1 MKLTSKGIL
10 EAGLPACPPQR
21 VPDVTPMR
29 EDLQLFPAAAN
40 HDGSPAWMIQDPVS
54 NRFFRIGWVE
64 FELLSRWHLGNPALI
79 IMSTRRETAL
89 PVTADDLN
97 KVSEFLRQH
106 QLVRVARA
114 QDTDFLASMADK
126 QDGSRLNWLLHN
138 YLFFRLP
145 LVRPTNFLKFTLPFV
160 SFAFS
165 RLFLCFTLFC
175 TVLGIFLVTRQWD
188 TFAHTFTDFVSLK
201 GFAGFAAALAFAK
214 CLHEL
219 GHAYTATRYGVRVA
233 HMGVAFL
240 VMWPMLYTDTSES
253 WKLLDRKQRF
263 KIAAAGIV
271 AELALAGFS
280 TLAWALAD
288 DGALRSALFFLATAS
303 WVITLGI
310 NASPFM
316 RFDGYFLLS
325 DALDMPNLHLRS
337 GAFARTWMRRNL
349 LGWSEPWPEAMP
361 SGARAALI
369 GFALFTWSYRLILFL
384 GIAAAVY
391 FFFFKLLG
399 ILLFVVEIAWFIV
412 KPVWSELKVWV
423 EKRGQISKKAIGGW
437 LLFFV
442 ALGLVL
448 FIPWRSDIHAPG
460 LLRSEQQ
467 TIIYSPLPA
476 RVAQIHPMG
485 PVKAGEIITVLESPD
500 AKSKANQSAV
510 LAQSLALQ
518 LDQTIGRSDGLDSR
532 AVILEQ
538 LGERLAEVDAQNAEI
553 ARLALRAAYDG
564 LLLDTDPLMA
574 PGVWINGSQPIGV
587 LVDPKAWVVEVLV
600 EQRDLERVAV
610 GSTAQFYKRGMIET
624 PLAGKVI
631 SIDSTRTQ
639 VLPHAMLA
647 TDHGGRIA
655 AARGTADSAISSEG
669 KGSGLVPR
677 DSLYKVRIKL
687 DSTLDVNNKELFL
700 MRTALQSGT
709 AVIEGQARSLG
720 LEWFKTI
727 AAVFV
732 RESGF

>member
-1 MKLTSKGIL
+1 MKSTANL
-10 EAGLPACPPQR
+10 GLPACPPQR
-21 VPDVTPMR
+21 VPDVPAMR

-64 FELLSRWHLGNPALI
+64 FELLSRWHLSNPALI
-79 IMSTRRETAL
+79 IMSVRRETAL

-97 KVSEFLRQH
+97 RVTDFLRQQ
-106 QLVRVARA
+106 QLVRATQA
-114 QDTDFLASMADK
+114 KDTELLHSMLKK
-126 QDGSRLNWLLHN
+126 QDGGKLNWMLHN

-145 LVRPTNFLKFTLPFV
+145 LVKPSHFLKSTLPFV

-165 RLFLCFTLFC
+165 RLFLYFTLVC
-175 TVLGIFLVTRQWD
+175 TVLGVFLVTRQWD
-188 TFAHTFTDFVSLK
+188 TFAHTFSDFISLK
-201 GFAGFAAALAFAK
+201 GLAVFAAALAFAK

-233 HMGVAFL
+233 HMGIAFL

-303 WVITLGI
+303 WVMTIGI

-325 DALDMPNLHLRS
+325 DALDLPNLHLRS
-337 GAFARTWMRRNL
+337 GAFARAWMRRNL
-349 LGWSEPWPEAMP
+349 LGWSEPWPEPM
-361 SGARAALI
+361 SGNARRALI
-369 GFALFTWSYRLILFL
+369 GFALFTWLYRLVLFL

-391 FFFFKLLG
+391 YFFFKALG
-399 ILLFVVEIAWFIV
+399 IFLFIVEIAWFIV
-412 KPVWSELKVWV
+412 KPVWSELKIWI
-423 EKRGQISKKAIGGW
+423 EKRAQISKKAILGW
-437 LLFFV
+437 LFCLSVLGAILFV
-442 ALGLVL
+442 
-448 FIPWRSDIHAPG
+448 PWSSDIHAPG

-467 TIIYSPLPA
+467 TIIYSPMPA
-476 RVAQIHPMG
+476 RVAQIHPSG
-485 PVKAGEIITVLESPD
+485 SVKAGEIITVLESPD
-500 AKSKANQSAV
+500 TRSKANQSAV
-510 LAQSLALQ
+510 LAQALSVQ

-532 AVILEQ
+532 AIILEQ
-538 LGERLAEVDAQNAEI
+538 LGERLAEVNAQNAEI

-587 LVDPKAWVVEVLV
+587 LVDPKSWVIEVLV
-600 EQRDLERVAV
+600 EQRDLERVTI
-610 GSTAQFYKRGMIET
+610 GSTAQFYKRGVLES
-624 PLAGKVI
+624 PLTGKVVA
-631 SIDSTRTQ
+631 IDSTRTQ
-639 VLPHAMLA
+639 VLPHAMMA
-647 TDHGGRIA
+647 TEHGGRIA
-655 AARGTADSAISSEG
+655 AARGNADSAISAEG

-687 DSTLDVNNKELFL
+687 DTAVDSNKQELAL
-700 MRTALQSGT
+700 LKTALQSGT
-709 AVIEGQARSLG
+709 AVIKGQARSLG
-720 LEWFKTI
+720 LEWFKTV